1 VCIRRAKGLG
11 RQGPHLI
18 EASMRLDLPLERV
31 FAFFSKAANLQKIT
45 PPELRFRILSP
56 PPIEMKEG
64 ALIDYEIRLFAA
76 PMRWRTLISGWDP
89 PFSFVDEQLKGPYR
103 QWVHTHRFHPEAD
116 GSTRIE
122 DEVRFRLPIWP
133 LGEAAWPVIR
143 LQLGRIFGYRQATI
157 RKLLEEI

>member
-1 VCIRRAKGLG
+1 
-11 RQGPHLI
+11 
-18 EASMRLDLPLERV
+18 MRLDLPLERV
-31 FAFFSKAANLQKIT
+31 FAFFSEASNLEKIT
-45 PPELRFRILSP
+45 PPELKFRILSP
-56 PPIEMKEG
+56 LPIEMSEG

-103 QWVHTHRFHPEAD
+103 QWVHTHRFRPEGD

-133 LGEAAWPVIR
+133 LGELAWPVIR

-157 RKLLEEI
+157 RRLLERV

>member
-1 VCIRRAKGLG
+1 
-11 RQGPHLI
+11 
-18 EASMRLDLPLERV
+18 MRLDLPLERV
-31 FAFFSKAANLQKIT
+31 FAFFSKASNLEKMT

-56 PPIEMKEG
+56 APIEMKEG
-64 ALIDYEIRLFAA
+64 ALIDYEIRLLAA

-103 QWVHTHRFHPEAD
+103 QWVHTHRFHREAD
-116 GSTRIE
+116 GSTRID

-143 LQLGRIFGYRQATI
+143 LQLSRIFGYRQATI
-157 RKLLEEI
+157 RKLLEEL

>member
-1 VCIRRAKGLG
+1 
-11 RQGPHLI
+11 
-18 EASMRLDLPLERV
+18 MRLDLPLERV

-103 QWVHTHRFHPEAD
+103 QWVHTHRFHSEAD